1 MTTET
6 IPNGSEQRTII
17 IDSSGWL
24 EYVTDDVNA
33 DKFAPYL
40 EGEFEVLI
48 PAIVVYEVYKRLL
61 VAVSRSAAESFAGEA
76 AHRTILPLDGGLALR
91 AAAASIDHHLSMAD
105 AIIYATAVTHNVEL
119 VTGDEHFR
127 GLAGVVIP

>member
-1 MTTET
+1 MSTET
-6 IPNGSEQRTII
+6 IPNGSEQPAII
-17 IDSSGWL
+17 VDSSGWL

-33 DKFAPYL
+33 GKFAAYF
-40 EGEFEVLI
+40 EGKFDVLI

-61 VAVSRSAAESFAGEA
+61 VTAGRSAAESFADEA
-76 AHRTILPLDGGLALR
+76 TRRTILPLDGGLALR
-91 AAAASIDHHLSMAD
+91 ASIASVDHRLSMAD

-127 GLAGVVIP
+127 GLPGVVIP